1 MSTCHSC
8 SLSRLL
14 ALNPTRQSPPA
25 MSATNTDRTSSVK
38 RKLMTFAKL
47 VWPGALVFIAFDLS
61 VDPEIS
67 ILKSVDTGW
76 SDLEIVGID
85 EVRNQLPPN
94 TAGGDDAE
102 SASEHIMFGVESVAE
117 ELSIAGGNSELLTR
131 GGWAGHFAGLLE
143 GDEEANCWSPYEVNI
158 RLQQDGKH
166 VYGPGS
172 YMVDPS
178 KCSTHEKGYLAFF
191 TAEGERSGD
200 QVVLELKSDE
210 SGQVSLLFSGVA
222 AGDRL
227 VGAFTMPNGAPV
239 SGTTILTLV
248 DAEDAP
254 ELTAAQ

>member
-1 MSTCHSC
+1 
-8 SLSRLL
+8 
-14 ALNPTRQSPPA
+14 
-25 MSATNTDRTSSVK
+25 MSAPNTDRNSSVK
-38 RKLMTFAKL
+38 KKLLNVAKL

-67 ILKSVDTGW
+67 ILKSADTGW
-76 SDLEIVGID
+76 NDLEIVGID
-85 EVRNQLPPN
+85 EVRNQLPPH
-94 TAGGDDAE
+94 AAGDDNGA
-102 SASEHIMFGVESVAE
+102 ASEHIWFGVESVAE
-117 ELSIAGGNSELLTR
+117 ELSIAGGNSEVLAR
-131 GGWAGHFAGLLE
+131 GGWAGHFAGLLS

-158 RLQQDGKH
+158 RLQQDGNR

-191 TAEGERSGD
+191 TAEGQRTGD
-200 QVVLELKSDE
+200 QVALELINDE

-222 AGDRL
+222 ASDRL

-248 DAEDAP
+248 DAETETLAEQTP
-254 ELTAAQ
+254 SE